1 MAATT
6 WEPQSPQ
13 TKYGW
18 NPPSPAAGG
27 QPTVELGAVPSPSAQ
42 GVSESKPWH
51 PDNPLFWI
59 AALGATTFGLMAFSV
74 NGRVGNAR
82 AGLSVGDT
90 K

>member
-6 WEPQSPQ
+6 WAPQAPQ

-27 QPTVELGAVPSPSAQ
+27 QPTVELSAVPSPAA
-42 GVSESKPWH
+42 GADVTGKPWH
-51 PDNPLFWI
+51 PDNPLFW
-59 AALGATTFGLMAFSV
+59 LGAIGACTFGLMAFSV

-82 AGLSVGDT
+82 AGISVGDA